1 MSALREAIINQKNAG
16 QKAMGIFV
24 TSGYPNKAD
33 TVDILK
39 AIAENGADFLELGMP
54 FSDPLAEGTP
64 IQKSSER
71 ALGNGL
77 KMSDTLSFAK
87 TYSEQSNV
95 PILLMGYINPIMR
108 FGMSNFC
115 ETARSCG
122 VKGLIIPDLPPGE
135 SEALSTLCKAHQLD
149 LIHLIA
155 PNTADDR
162 VKAIDELSSG
172 FVYAV
177 SITGLT
183 GSALNSENS
192 PEAYLRASA
201 AKVVENPLMVG
212 FGINSHEKAMRMS
225 KDVDGFIVGSAVIK
239 KIESLWENE
248 DLSKEERLNELGKFV
263 HDLKF
268 GSTKE
273 NN

>member
-1 MSALREAIINQKNAG
+1 MSALREAILKEKEKG
-16 QKAMGIFV
+16 RKAMGIFV
-24 TSGYPNKAD
+24 TSGFPEKSA
-33 TVDILK
+33 TVEILK
-39 AIAENGADFLELGMP
+39 TIAEHGADFLELGMP

-77 KMSDTLSFAK
+77 KMKDTLAFAKSFA
-87 TYSEQSNV
+87 EQSDI
-95 PILLMGYINPIMR
+95 PLLLMGYINPIMR
-108 FGMSNFC
+108 YGMSNFC

-135 SEALSTLCKAHQLD
+135 SDALSKSCKTNGLD

-155 PNTADDR
+155 PNTSDDR
-162 VKAIDELSSG
+162 VRQIDELSSG

-183 GSALNSENS
+183 GSALKGNNNIES
-192 PEAYLRASA
+192 YLKSSTE
-201 AKVVENPLMVG
+201 KVRENPLMVG
-212 FGINSHEKAMRMS
+212 FGIDSHEKAMSLS
-225 KDVDGFIVGSAVIK
+225 KDVDGFIVGSAVIN
-239 KIESLWENE
+239 KIETLWDDK
-248 DLSKEERLNELGKFV
+248 DLSADKRFEELGQFI

-268 GSTKE
+268 GSK
-273 NN
+273 